1 MENKS
6 VFIKRDLSSGQLSVL
21 CEVKQARGNNYQV
34 SLSGFVSNWLR
45 ICDFQSK
52 KELRTGV
59 VYRTQFWNS
68 KRSPIID
75 QLVILV
81 IVPKVVIIRK

>member
-1 MENKS
+1 MECPP
-6 VFIKRDLSSGQLSVL
+6 VL
-21 CEVKQARGNNYQV
+21 CEVNQARGNTYQV

-68 KRSPIID
+68 KRSPIME

-81 IVPKVVIIRK
+81 LSMTIVPKVVIIRK